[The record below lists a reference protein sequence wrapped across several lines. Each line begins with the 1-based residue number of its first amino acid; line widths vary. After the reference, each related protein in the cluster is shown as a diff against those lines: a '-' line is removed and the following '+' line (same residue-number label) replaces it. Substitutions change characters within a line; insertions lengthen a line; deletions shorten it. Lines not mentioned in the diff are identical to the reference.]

1 MSNLPTVLVIGCG
14 SIGERH
20 LRTFLSTGRCHAIAC
35 DTRPAILADM
45 AEKYKVETFTDW
57 KQAMETPGCNTVVI
71 CTPAPYHV
79 PIATE
84 VLKSGRHCL
93 IEKPLALSL
102 EGMEEL
108 SAAHEASGRACQ
120 VAYVNHS
127 RPEPRAVKA
136 FLETGKFGRVR
147 AATIAGGQHFP
158 TFRPAYRE
166 IYYNNH
172 AQGGGAI
179 QDAITHW
186 VNLMEWIL
194 GPTVSLFCEADH
206 QVLEGVDV
214 EDTVSV
220 VARNQDGAIVTYVLS
235 QFQAANE
242 STLTFHAEKGSVKIE
257 YHNSRWG
264 YMPLGETEWTWETF
278 PTPERDTPFITQA
291 NDFLDATEGKDTP
304 MASLADGIQAVRFN
318 LAAFESLRTGSR
330 VTIGK

>member
-1 MSNLPTVLVIGCG
+1 MNKPTVLIIGCG

-20 LRTFLSTGRCHAIAC
+20 LRTFQSTGRCHVIAC

-45 AEKYKVETFTDW
+45 AEKYKVETSIDW
-57 KQAMETPGCNTVVI
+57 KQAMDNPACTTVVV

-79 PIATE
+79 SIATA

-102 EGMEEL
+102 EGMDEL
-108 SAAHEASGRACQ
+108 TAAHTASGRACH

-127 RPEPRAVKA
+127 RPEPRAAKA
-136 FLETGKFGRVR
+136 FLETGRFGRVR
-147 AATIAGGQHFP
+147 AATTVSGHHFP

-179 QDAITHW
+179 QDAITHM

-194 GPTVSLFCEADH
+194 GPTVSLICDAGH
-206 QVLEGVDV
+206 QVLEGVEV

-220 VARNQDGAIVTYVLS
+220 IARNQDGAIVTYTMN

-242 STLTFHAEKGSVKIE
+242 LTIQFNAEKGSIKLE

-264 YMPLGETEWTWETF
+264 HMALGATEWNWETF
-278 PTPERDTPFITQA
+278 KPLDRDGPFAIQA
-291 NDFLDATEGKDTP
+291 NDFLDACEAKPTP
-304 MASLADGIQAVRFN
+304 LATLAEGIQAVRFN
-318 LAAFESLRTGSR
+318 LACFESLRTGAR
-330 VTIGK
+330 VEV

>member
-1 MSNLPTVLVIGCG
+1 MNKPTVLIIGCG

-20 LRTFLSTGRCHAIAC
+20 LRTFQSTGRCQVIAC

-45 AEKYKVETFTDW
+45 AEKYKVETSTDW
-57 KQAMETPGCNTVVI
+57 KQAMANPACTIVVI

-79 PIATE
+79 SIATE

-102 EGMEEL
+102 EGMDEL
-108 SAAHEASGRACQ
+108 TAAHKASGRACA

-136 FLETGKFGRVR
+136 FLATGKFGRVR
-147 AATIAGGQHFP
+147 AATVVSGQHFP

-179 QDAITHW
+179 QDAITHM

-194 GPTVSLFCEADH
+194 GPTASLFCDAGH
-206 QVLEGVDV
+206 QVLEGVEV

-220 VARNQDGAIVTYVLS
+220 IARNQDGAMISFNLN

-242 STLTFHAEKGSVKIE
+242 LTIQFSAEQGSMKIE

-264 YMPLGETEWTWETF
+264 QMALGATEWTWENF
-278 PTPERDTPFITQA
+278 TPLDRDGPFVIQA
-291 NDFLDATEGKDTP
+291 NDFLDACEGKPTP
-304 MASLADGIQAVRFN
+304 LATLAEGIQAVRFN
-318 LAAFESLRTGSR
+318 LACFESLRTGAR
-330 VTIGK
+330 VTV